1 VSDWVSDYYADVDAL
16 RLDAYVQRH
25 AADASVVFGNNPP
38 AVGHTAIAETVGGLF
53 AALSGMRHEQRNK
66 WFVDGGD
73 TAVVEVLVHYRT
85 KGGAE
90 VAVPAVSLLD
100 RGPDGLVRSLRVHI
114 DMAPVFAALADEAAD
129 RTEVVGP

>member
-1 VSDWVSDYYADVDAL
+1 MSDWISDYYSDVDAL
-16 RLDAYVQRH
+16 RLDAVVRRH

-38 AVGHTAIAETVGGLF
+38 AVGHDAIAETIGGLF
-53 AALSGMRHEQRNK
+53 DALSGMRHENRNT
-66 WFVDGGD
+66 WFVNGGD
-73 TAVVEVLVHYRT
+73 TAVVEALVHYRT

-100 RGPDGLVRSLRVHI
+100 RGPEGLVRSLRVHI
-114 DMAPVFAALADEAAD
+114 DMSPVFAALAEETAE